1 MGGGVQCGEGPE
13 AAEEGGEGLWSAA
26 RREALRQVR
35 LSASADPGL
44 ERFARLV
51 AETLGVP
58 VALVSLADADRQVF
72 PGQVGLAE
80 PWASSRQAPLVR
92 SLCQRVAATGS
103 PLVLADV
110 RQDEQTCGSAAI
122 SELGLIAYAGMPL
135 TDGEGHVLGALCA
148 IDTQPRAWSPRELAR
163 LADLAAACCAEL
175 RLRITS
181 RYAAHALDAAE
192 RSQAAARQ
200 YAAQARLALDRSE
213 LMLRAAEDLA
223 GTAGLADVR
232 QRVRNL
238 VTGNLKPSYVGLA
251 LLDGQQLRWV
261 PDSDVTHS
269 ADLSDQVFALEDA
282 APSARAARQGR
293 MVIVTGR
300 AAQRAGQ
307 ERQGGTS
314 PGPAGLETAVCV
326 PLLGTTRMLGTL
338 VLGWDTPH
346 QVDVTERAVLTAI
359 AGYTAQAIERARY
372 LDQRV
377 TVANQLQ
384 QAMLTDLP
392 VVSGLQLGALY
403 RPAAAGELVGGDW
416 YDAYPLGPAA
426 RGPQPPGG
434 AGPESELALALTVG
448 DITGHDMYAAAIMGQ
463 VRSMLRQANFDH
475 PDRGPAAAVTAVENA
490 CAALDLDATGTL
502 VHAHLSPAGGGAWHL
517 SWTNA
522 GHPPPLLLERPG
534 GRPERLAA
542 HDPLLWPGAT
552 GRPRASQHRVLP
564 AGATLLLY
572 TDGLV
577 ERRGADIDD
586 GIDRTAAA
594 LAAAPANRPLPAL
607 LEQLA
612 AEIVGPEPA
621 DDIVLLAARIPAG
634 PDADR
639 RLARGDTRGRDLAPW

>member
-1 MGGGVQCGEGPE
+1 MSGGVRCGEGPE
-13 AAEEGGEGLWSAA
+13 AAEEGGEGLRSAA
-26 RREALRQVR
+26 RLEALRRVR

-51 AETLGVP
+51 ADTLGAP
-58 VALVSLADADRQVF
+58 VALVSLVEADRQVF

-80 PWASSRQAPLVR
+80 PWASSRQDPLAH

-110 RQDEQTCGSAAI
+110 RQYQRARGSAAI
-122 SELGLIAYAGMPL
+122 RELGMIAYAGMPL
-135 TDGEGHVLGALCA
+135 TDSEGHVLGSLCA
-148 IDTQPRAWSPRELAR
+148 IDTQPRAWSPEELAR

-175 RLRITS
+175 RLRIAS

-192 RSQAAARQ
+192 RSQAATRQ

-223 GTAGLADVR
+223 DTAGLADVR
-232 QRVRNL
+232 RRVRNL

-251 LLDGQQLRWV
+251 LLDGRQLRWV
-261 PDSDVTHS
+261 PDDSDLTHS
-269 ADLSDQVFALEDA
+269 ADLSGQVFGLEDA
-282 APSARAARQGR
+282 GPSARAARQGR

-307 ERQGGTS
+307 EQHGGTS
-314 PGPAGLETAVCV
+314 PGAAGLETAVCV

-338 VLGWDTPH
+338 VLGWDTPY

-359 AGYTAQAIERARY
+359 AGYTARAIERARY
-372 LDQRV
+372 LDQRI

-403 RPAAAGELVGGDW
+403 RPAVAGELVGGDW

-434 AGPESELALALTVG
+434 AGAEPVLALALTVG
-448 DITGHDMYAAAIMGQ
+448 DVTGHDMHAAAIMGQ
-463 VRSMLRQANFDH
+463 VRSMLRQADLDH

-490 CAALDLDATGTL
+490 CAALGLDATGTL
-502 VHAHLSPAGGGAWHL
+502 VHAHLSPAGGGAWRL

-534 GRPERLAA
+534 GRPERLATQ
-542 HDPLLWPGAT
+542 DPLLWPGLT
-552 GRPRASQHRVLP
+552 GRPRTSQHRLLP

-572 TDGLV
+572 TDGLI
-577 ERRGADIDD
+577 ERRGGDIDAA
-586 GIDRTAAA
+586 IDRTAAA

-612 AEIVGPEPA
+612 AEIAGPEPA
-621 DDIVLLAARIPAG
+621 DDIVLLTARIPASR
-634 PDADR
+634 A
-639 RLARGDTRGRDLAPW
+639 

>member
-1 MGGGVQCGEGPE
+1 MVSGVRCGEGPE
-13 AAEEGGEGLWSAA
+13 ATEEGGEGPRSAERPEA
-26 RREALRQVR
+26 RRQVGF
-35 LSASADPGL
+35 SASPDRGM

-51 AETLGVP
+51 ADTLGVP
-58 VALVSLADADRQVF
+58 VALVALVEADRQVF

-80 PWASSRQAPLVR
+80 PWASSRLIPLVY
-92 SLCQRVAATGS
+92 SLCQRVAATGG
-103 PLVLADV
+103 PLVLADA
-110 RQDEQTCGSAAI
+110 RQDEKARGSAAM
-122 SELGLIAYAGMPL
+122 SELGMIAYAGMPL
-135 TDGEGHVLGALCA
+135 TDSEGHVLGSLCA
-148 IDTQPRAWSPRELAR
+148 IDTQPRDWTPRELAR

-175 RLRITS
+175 RLRIMS
-181 RYAAHALDAAE
+181 RYAAHAVDAAE
-192 RSQAAARQ
+192 RSQAATRQ
-200 YAAQARLALDRSE
+200 YAAQARLAMDRSE
-213 LMLRAAEDLA
+213 LMLRAAEELA
-223 GTAGLADVR
+223 DTAGLADVR
-232 QRVRNL
+232 RRVRNL

-261 PDSDVTHS
+261 PDSDVPH
-269 ADLSDQVFALEDA
+269 AANLSGQVFALEDA
-282 APSARAARQGR
+282 DPSARAARQGR

-307 ERQGGTS
+307 EQQADPS
-314 PGPAGLETAVCV
+314 PGAAELETAVCV

-346 QVDVTERAVLTAI
+346 LIDLTERAVLTAI
-359 AGYTAQAIERARY
+359 AGYIARAIERAVY

-377 TVANQLQ
+377 TVASQLQ

-392 VVSGLQLGALY
+392 AVSGPQLSALY

-416 YDAYPLGPAA
+416 YDAYPL
-426 RGPQPPGG
+426 RPQPPDG
-434 AGPESELALALTVG
+434 AGRKSVLPLALTIG
-448 DITGHDMYAAAIMGQ
+448 DIAGHDMSAATIMGQ
-463 VRSMLRQANFDH
+463 VRSMLRQADFDH

-490 CAALDLDATGTL
+490 CTALGLDTTGTL

-542 HDPLLWPGAT
+542 HDPLLWPGVT
-552 GRPRASQHRVLP
+552 GRPRATQHRVLP
-564 AGATLLLY
+564 PGATLLLY

-586 GIDRTAAA
+586 AIDRTAAA

-607 LEQLA
+607 LEWLA
-612 AEIVGPEPA
+612 AEIAGPTPS

-634 PDADR
+634 R
-639 RLARGDTRGRDLAPW
+639 S

>member
-1 MGGGVQCGEGPE
+1 MGSGVQCGEGPGVT
-13 AAEEGGEGLWSAA
+13 EEGGEGPRSAERPEA
-26 RREALRQVR
+26 RRQVG
-35 LSASADPGL
+35 LSASADRGM

-51 AETLGVP
+51 ADTLEVP
-58 VALVSLADADRQVF
+58 VALVSLVEADRQVF
-72 PGQVGLAE
+72 PGQVGVAE
-80 PWASSRQAPLVR
+80 PWASSRLIPLVY

-103 PLVLADV
+103 PLVLADA
-110 RQDEQTCGSAAI
+110 RQYEQARDSAAI
-122 SELGLIAYAGMPL
+122 SELGMIAYAGMPL
-135 TDGEGHVLGALCA
+135 TDSEGHVLGSLCA
-148 IDTQPRAWSPRELAR
+148 IDTQPRAWTPRELAR

-175 RLRITS
+175 RLRIMS
-181 RYAAHALDAAE
+181 RCAAQAMDAAE
-192 RSQAAARQ
+192 RSQAATRQ
-200 YAAQARLALDRSE
+200 YAAQASLALDRSE
-213 LMLRAAEDLA
+213 LMLRAAEELA
-223 GTAGLADVR
+223 DTAGLADVR
-232 QRVRNL
+232 RRVRNL

-261 PDSDVTHS
+261 PDSDVHHATN
-269 ADLSDQVFALEDA
+269 LSGQVFALEDA
-282 APSARAARQGR
+282 DPSARAARQGR

-307 ERQGGTS
+307 EQQAGPS
-314 PGPAGLETAVCV
+314 PGVAELETAVCV

-346 QVDVTERAVLTAI
+346 HVDLTERAVLTAI
-359 AGYTAQAIERARY
+359 AGYIARAIERALY

-377 TVANQLQ
+377 TVATQLQ

-392 VVSGLQLGALY
+392 AVSGPQLSALY

-416 YDAYPLGPAA
+416 YDAYPLGSAA
-426 RGPQPPGG
+426 HGPQPPGG
-434 AGPESELALALTVG
+434 AGRESVLPLALTIG
-448 DITGHDMYAAAIMGQ
+448 DIAGHDMSAATIMGQ
-463 VRSMLRQANFDH
+463 VRSMLRQADFDH

-490 CAALDLDATGTL
+490 CTALGLDTTGTL
-502 VHAHLSPAGGGAWHL
+502 VHAHLSPAGDGAWHL

-522 GHPPPLLLERPG
+522 GHPPPLLLERSG

-542 HDPLLWPGAT
+542 HDPLLWPGVT

-564 AGATLLLY
+564 PGATLLLY

-586 GIDRTAAA
+586 AIDRTAAA

-607 LEQLA
+607 LEWLA
-612 AEIVGPEPA
+612 TEIAGPTPS

-634 PDADR
+634 R
-639 RLARGDTRGRDLAPW
+639 S

>member
-1 MGGGVQCGEGPE
+1 MGGGAQSAEGPG
-13 AAEEGGEGLWSAA
+13 AAGESGDGLRSAA
-26 RREALRQVR
+26 RLEALRHMR
-35 LSASADPGL
+35 LSTTADPGM

-58 VALVSLADADRQVF
+58 VALVSLAEADWQVF

-80 PWASSRQAPLVR
+80 PSASSCQTALVH

-103 PLVLADV
+103 PLVLADA
-110 RQDEQTCGSAAI
+110 RQDEQARGSEAI
-122 SELGLIAYAGMPL
+122 SEPGMIAYAGMPL
-135 TDGEGHVLGALCA
+135 TDSDGHVLGSLCA
-148 IDTQPRAWSPRELAR
+148 VDTKPRAWSPRELAR

-192 RSQAAARQ
+192 RSQAATRE

-223 GTAGLADVR
+223 DTAGLADVR
-232 QRVRNL
+232 RRVRNL

-251 LLDGQQLRWV
+251 LLDGLHLRWV
-261 PDSDVTHS
+261 PDSDVIDS
-269 ADLSDQVFALEDA
+269 ANLGDQVFALEDA
-282 APSARAARQGR
+282 HPSARAARRGR

-300 AAQRAGQ
+300 AAQRAGREGQ
-307 ERQGGTS
+307 AGTS
-314 PGPAGLETAVCV
+314 PGEAELETAVYV

-359 AGYTAQAIERARY
+359 AGYTARAIERALY

-377 TVANQLQ
+377 TVATQLQ

-392 VVSGLQLGALY
+392 VAPGLQLGALY
-403 RPAAAGELVGGDW
+403 RPAADGELVGGDW

-426 RGPQPPGG
+426 REPRPPGG
-434 AGPESELALALTVG
+434 TGPEPVLPLVLTVG
-448 DITGHDMYAAAIMGQ
+448 DVTGHDMQAATIMGQ
-463 VRSMLRQANFDH
+463 IRSMLRQADFDH
-475 PDRGPAAAVTAVENA
+475 PDRGPAAAVTAVEDA
-490 CAALDLDATGTL
+490 CTALGLDATGTL

-517 SWTNA
+517 SWSNA

-534 GRPERLAA
+534 GRPERLAV
-542 HDPLLWPGAT
+542 HDPLLWPGLT
-552 GRPRASQHRVLP
+552 GRPRTSQQRLLP

-577 ERRGADIDD
+577 ERRDGDIDD
-586 GIDRTAAA
+586 AIDRTAAA
-594 LAAAPANRPLPAL
+594 LAAAPANHPLPAL

-612 AEIVGPEPA
+612 AEIADPGAA
-621 DDIVLLAARIPAG
+621 DDMVLLVARIPAG
-634 PDADR
+634 PA
-639 RLARGDTRGRDLAPW
+639 